1 MRKEL
6 PKIIVI
12 LGSTASGKTD
22 LGLKLAKK
30 FNGEV
35 VSADSRQVYKKMD
48 IGTAKPQGVWEKING
63 NKVYVV
69 DNVPH
74 HLVDIVDPGEN
85 FTVADYK
92 KMATEKINDILS
104 KGKLPIIV
112 GGTGLYIWTLL
123 DNLDIPKIKPSQR
136 LRKGLEKKSLPEL
149 VAFLIKLDPETARR
163 IDLHNPRRVLRAL
176 EVFILSGESLARQ
189 RTKSAPLFNAL
200 QIGIDL
206 PRAELYKRIDA
217 RIDQQIKN
225 GLVEETKKLVKQKY
239 DWSLPSMSGIGYKQ
253 IGFYL
258 SRLGGDLRGEAALD
272 EAIAIL
278 KRDTRRYAKR
288 QMTWFKR
295 DKKINWLKK
304 SDFKLTAGLV
314 KKFLAKPGFVSQE
327 V

>member
-1 MRKEL
+1 MWKEM

-12 LGSTASGKTD
+12 LGPTASGKTD

-30 FNGEV
+30 FAGEI
-35 VSADSRQVYKKMD
+35 VSADSRQVYKKMN
-48 IGTAKPQGVWEKING
+48 IGTAKPQGVWGKING

-69 DNVPH
+69 DNIPH
-74 HLVDIVDPGEN
+74 HLVDIIDPGKD

-92 KMATEKINDILS
+92 KMAIEKINDILS
-104 KGKLPIIV
+104 RGKLPIIV

-136 LRKGLEKKSLPEL
+136 LRKGLEKKSVSEL
-149 VAFLIKLDPETARR
+149 VALLKKMDLETAKR

-189 RTKSAPLFNAL
+189 RTKSMPLFNAL

-206 PRAELYKRIDA
+206 PRAALYKRIDV
-217 RIDQQIKN
+217 RVEQQIKN
-225 GLVEETKKLVKQKY
+225 ELVEETKKLVKQKY

-253 IGFYL
+253 IGLY
-258 SRLGGDLRGEAALD
+258 LRGEATLD

-288 QMTWFKR
+288 QMTWFGR
-295 DKKINWLKK
+295 DKQIAWIKK
-304 SDFKLTAGLV
+304 PVFKSAARLV
-314 KKFLAKPGFVSQE
+314 KDFLNK
-327 V
+327 